1 MVETAVADLSLS
13 NPHTYAACDSDKIAV
28 AYFHI
33 FARGMSPQSQF
44 VAPGGHA
51 VVPGFDMAVF
61 DQNMSAAVDVDA
73 VGIHH
78 KGISPDGNVVNV
90 DIFTAMEEAV
100 PILSIFKADI
110 PDFDIAAVADEDHLR
125 HTPLGE
131 FVMGMGAIQTHNVAG
146 VKDRLVIAV
155 DGAFA

>member
-1 MVETAVADLSLS
+1 
-13 NPHTYAACDSDKIAV
+13 
-28 AYFHI
+28 
-33 FARGMSPQSQF
+33 MSPQSQF

-78 KGISPDGNVVNV
+78 KGISPDGNVVNA

-131 FVMGMGAIQTHNVAG
+131 FVMGVAAFRSHDI
-146 VKDRLVIAV
+146 VDIKDRFVVAV
-155 DGAFA
+155 NGAFP